1 MYEMLLSWDGS
12 GMSERIIHRG
22 KVVTISIDGKTCTG
36 YFGQTILEI
45 ARENDIYIPTMCY
58 LTKVSPITACR
69 MCVVDVEGVDGTVL
83 SCQEKAVDGAVIETN
98 NDELFRHRQNI
109 MKMYDV
115 NHPLQCGVCDKSG
128 ECDLQNKTLEFNV
141 SSQEFA
147 AKDLNRKKKSWGIL
161 GYDPSLCIMC
171 EKCVH
176 TCNEVIGS
184 AALYIK
190 PGGYKSTIDIKYSRC
205 EQCGDCISVCPV
217 GALVSN
223 EFKYTANAW
232 EADKIPAS
240 CAHCSSGCGQYY
252 NVKAVGSADPFAK
265 EITRVTNDYEFAS
278 LCGAGR
284 FGFEFENKSSGKDAK
299 AFKNAIEAIKTA
311 DALKFNSYI
320 TNEEAKLLQLLKE
333 KTGIKLINEDAKN
346 YQNFL
351 NTYSEV
357 TGNSLYTSDVS
368 GIQQSDMMIML
379 GTRISRDNP
388 GVKYAVNIATKKQR
402 AQFIYMHPID
412 DIALQNKYT
421 QFVKYEAGSEEGVIA
436 LLASYLLSDMPEQ
449 YKEYFD
455 DLDIGYLSGETSVG
469 EEELESIVKKM
480 IRRKNKTLIIGE
492 DIYGHPNANN
502 IAKMVG
508 LIDKFTDFNV
518 VLIPSQT
525 NTLGVSLIC
534 DLDDTNSVIEKT
546 VGYNELG
553 DFTISDNGSGDL
565 QVPALNQQEGTFV
578 DLSKRVIN
586 TNAAL
591 NFDGY
596 CLNDIINEFLEFKV
610 KYTVDYTSILPV
622 NKGFK
627 SIEFDKL
634 GNGYDKYGVD
644 LRGYALVPK
653 LQLGNKSSDV
663 VLDEVEDINTYNG
676 TVIYRCEPLHHF
688 NKNTAKS
695 LLLQSNNGLRGSAGF
710 ATAAKIKD
718 GDTVEITYDGITTTK
733 KFKIDSTI
741 KGTIA
746 LYPTYDDGLKHDL
759 IPTGYRFK
767 QVKILKVGT

>member
-1 MYEMLLSWDGS
+1 MLLSRDGGS
-12 GMSERIIHRG
+12 MSERIIHRG
-22 KVVTISIDGKTCTG
+22 KELTITIDGKSCNGT
-36 YFGQTILEI
+36 YGQTILEI

-83 SCQEKAVDGAVIETN
+83 SCQEKAVNGAIIQTDN
-98 NDELFRHRQNI
+98 SELHRHRQNI

-128 ECDLQNKTLEFNV
+128 ECDLQNKTLEFGV
-141 SSQEFA
+141 ESQEFA

-176 TCNEVIGS
+176 TCNEVIGA

-240 CAHCSSGCGQYY
+240 CAHCSSGCALEY
-252 NVKAVGSADPFAK
+252 NVKSAGSIDPYGK
-265 EITRVTNDYEFAS
+265 KITRVTNDFEFSS

-284 FGFEFENKSSGKDAK
+284 FGFEFENMAQGKDEVAFKKAIDAIKSSD
-299 AFKNAIEAIKTA
+299 T
-311 DALKFNSYI
+311 LKFNSYI
-320 TNEEAKLLQLLKE
+320 TNEEAKALQVLKE
-333 KTGIKLINEDAKN
+333 KTGIKLVNEDAKN

-351 NTYSEV
+351 ANYS
-357 TGNSLYTSDVS
+357 STSGKQLFS
-368 GIQQSDMMIML
+368 GTQDMITKSDAVIMI

-388 GVKYAVNIATKKQR
+388 GIKYSVNIAHKKQR
-402 AQFIYMHPID
+402 AHFVYMHPID

-421 QFVKYEAGSEEGVIA
+421 QFIKYEAGSEEGIFA
-436 LLASYLLSDMPEQ
+436 LLASYLIKDIPEQ
-449 YKEYFD
+449 YKAYFD
-455 DLDIGYLSGETSVG
+455 DLDIGYLSGESSVG
-469 EEELESIVKKM
+469 EEELELLTKQL

-492 DIYGHPNANN
+492 DLYGHPQSAN
-502 IAKMVG
+502 IAKLVG
-508 LIDKFTDFNV
+508 LIDRFTDFEI
-518 VLIPSQT
+518 VLIPSAT

-534 DLDDTNSVIEKT
+534 DLDDTVGDKV

-553 DFTISDNGSGDL
+553 DFIISDNGAGDL
-565 QVPALNQQEGTFV
+565 EVPALNQQEGTFV
-578 DLSKRVIN
+578 SVDKHVIN
-586 TNAAL
+586 TNVAL
-591 NFDGY
+591 GFDGY
-596 CLNDIINEFLEFKV
+596 CLNDIVNEFLSIKV
-610 KYTVDYTSILPV
+610 KNTIDYTHNLPLT
-622 NKGFK
+622 KGFK
-627 SIEFDKL
+627 DIKFDDL
-634 GNGYDKYGVD
+634 RNGYDKYGND
-644 LRGYALVPK
+644 LRGYILDIAT
-653 LQLGNKSSDV
+653 SDEIANTTI
-663 VLDEVEDINTYNG
+663 DEVTSINTYNG
-676 TVIYRCEPLHHF
+676 TVVYRCEPLHHF
-688 NKNTAKS
+688 NTNTAKS
-695 LLLQSNNGLRGSAGF
+695 LQLQSNNALRGSTSF
-710 ATAAKIKD
+710 AVAAKIKD
-718 GDTVEITYDGITTTK
+718 GDTINITYGEKTMTK
-733 KFKIDSTI
+733 KFKLDSTI

-746 LYPTYDDGLKHDL
+746 LYPTYADGLNDDL

-767 QVKILKVGT
+767 QVQIQKVEV